1 MTPLE
6 RADELERRFGD
17 PRDPDNPLGFA
28 AILAADERAEP
39 FAAGQRVLGDFG
51 LEAEFVPVED
61 GGHLAGLDGLIEIM
75 RSVHRRDPRLAL
87 AATPTSAEPVAAAV
101 PAMAT
106 GILDTGLRTTVR
118 HVASRRLYG
127 RAVIDLPY
135 IGASLAGAFV
145 DLLICDAFGAVAA
158 RAGQLMPAS
167 AAGYAAAAGDAVFR
181 RLRGAMHQLSVL
193 LGARF
198 YIREGDH
205 AIFQKLLRDLQAVS
219 LGTAPPAAT
228 QARLAAVL
236 ARRGWLSA
244 GAAPRELF
252 RLDAGLPSL
261 PSGPIAGDGPDHL
274 AAALRARADQD
285 ADDPEGREVRGL
297 ARVFVTDLGKLGDEL
312 ATAGPHELTRRYVRV
327 LEAGACLGVWQ
338 AAGEDPFLG
347 DPGWLLA
354 ALARLSPR
362 PEPLPDDVEKRLSV
376 ELLDRHA
383 QVRGFGLANRHFPG

>member
-1 MTPLE
+1 
-6 RADELERRFGD
+6 LERRFGD

-39 FAAGQRVLGDFG
+39 FAAGQRVLDDFG
-51 LEAEFVPVED
+51 LDAQFVAAQD
-61 GGHLAGLDGLIEIM
+61 GGHLAGLDRLIEIM

-87 AATPTSAEPVAAAV
+87 AATPASAEPVAAAV

-135 IGASLAGAFV
+135 IGASLVGAFV
-145 DLLICDAFGAVAA
+145 DLLICDAFGTVAA
-158 RAGQLMPAS
+158 RAAHLLPAT

-181 RLRGAMHQLSVL
+181 RLRGAMQQLSVL

-198 YIREGDH
+198 YIREGEH

-252 RLDAGLPSL
+252 RLGAGLPEL
-261 PSGPIAGDGPDHL
+261 PSGPVIGDGPDDL
-274 AAALRARADQD
+274 AADLLTWADRD
-285 ADDPEGREVRGL
+285 ADDPDGREVRRQ
-297 ARVFVTDLGKLGDEL
+297 ARIFVTDLRKLEDLGKLGDEL
-312 ATAGPHELTRRYVRV
+312 ATASQHELTRRYLRV

-338 AAGEDPFLG
+338 AASEDPFLG

-354 ALARLSPR
+354 ALVRLSPR
-362 PEPLPDDVEKRLSV
+362 PEPLPDHVEKRLWV

-383 QVRGFGLANRHFPG
+383 QVRGFGLANRYFPG